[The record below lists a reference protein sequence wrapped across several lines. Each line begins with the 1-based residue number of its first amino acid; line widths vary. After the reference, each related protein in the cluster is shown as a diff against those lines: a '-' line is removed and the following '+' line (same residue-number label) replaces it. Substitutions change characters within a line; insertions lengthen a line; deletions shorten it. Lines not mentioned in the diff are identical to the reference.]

1 MKHTDETLANMI
13 ARRFCRWG
21 HSGRST
27 GLVRDLTDHESSVVE
42 ANLDLELGEEIVII
56 AVNSPDA
63 WSALTTRRLICLNA
77 SGRLSIRWASI
88 ANVDADP
95 SLGDDM
101 LREDFLTRI
110 SRLQITTTS
119 GERVIVETEPG
130 PPCVGFWNALRLAQQ
145 LSGTEKRGRE
155 S

>member
-13 ARRFCRWG
+13 ARRFRRWG

-27 GLVRDLTDHESSVVE
+27 GLVRDLADCETGIVESNV
-42 ANLDLELGEEIVII
+42 DLELGEEIVLI
-56 AVNSPDA
+56 AVNSPDS
-63 WSALTTRRLICLNA
+63 WSALTTRRLICVCA
-77 SGRLSIRWASI
+77 SGRLGIRWDSI

-95 SLGDDM
+95 SVGNDM

-110 SRLQITTTS
+110 SRLRITTTS
-119 GERVIVETEPG
+119 GERVTVETEPG

-145 LSGTEKRGRE
+145 LSGRVGPKN
-155 S
+155 